1 MTTPRLHLLF
11 AAMLAGGCYS
21 GLETTRATGS
31 GGDDA
36 ADDNA
41 VDDGPGDTADPDPE
55 PNDPPDDPADPFQI
69 PIDEVELL
77 PFHVRAQNLVTL
89 SGQTADHAM
98 FTELYARR
106 YQLGDHDYA
115 NGIAPDLRWSSQK
128 METWVVAL
136 KPICDDPA
144 FQAMD
149 PTLVNDAAPLVR
161 AAFARDPNADE
172 LQAFADVQSGITDTA
187 LRYRMVCLT
196 VLTSL
201 EFVGR

>member
-1 MTTPRLHLLF
+1 MTTPRIHLLF
-11 AAMLAGGCYS
+11 AALLATGCYS
-21 GLETTRATGS
+21 GLDSTRASGS

-36 ADDNA
+36 ADDG
-41 VDDGPGDTADPDPE
+41 VDDDAGDDAE
-55 PNDPPDDPADPFQI
+55 PQREPTDPPPGLDDPFQI
-69 PIDEVELL
+69 PVDEVELL

-136 KPICDDPA
+136 KPICNDPA
-144 FQAMD
+144 FQAKY
-149 PTLVNDAAPLVR
+149 PTLVNDPAPLVR
-161 AAFARDPNADE
+161 AAFARDPNSDE
-172 LQAFADVQSGITDTA
+172 LQAFADVQAGITDTS
-187 LRYRMVCLT
+187 LRYRMVCLA